1 MLVEHVIKIYVA
13 NDLSYSN
20 QLFSIIN
27 QRVRVFLIVNQR
39 VRLMLSPDESSV
51 TQLKAS

>member
-1 MLVEHVIKIYVA
+1 MLVEHSNKIYVA
-13 NDLSYSN
+13 NNLSYGN

-27 QRVRVFLIVNQR
+27 QRVRVFLIVNQG

>member
-1 MLVEHVIKIYVA
+1 MLVEHAIKIYVA

-20 QLFSIIN
+20 QLFLIIN

-39 VRLMLSPDESSV
+39 VRLMLSPDEASV